1 MKKIL
6 VVEDEA
12 AIRDFIVINLQRAGY
27 IVVQADCGEA
37 AMREYNLSSKDF
49 DIILLDVMMPDQDGF
64 SLCREIRNSN
74 KTVGIIMLTA
84 KAQEMDKVNG
94 LMLGADD
101 YITKPFSPSE
111 LTARIDSLY
120 RRVEIAKN
128 IDKTDE
134 LSELVSGSFI
144 LNVKNRNLQKDGRS
158 IDITQTEFL
167 MLEYFIKNPGKLLTR
182 TDILTKIWGEE
193 YAGEEKKVDVNI
205 RRLRIKIEENPA
217 HPRHIITIW
226 GLGYKWEA

>member
-64 SLCREIRNSN
+64 SLCREIRNNN

>member
-64 SLCREIRNSN
+64 SLCREIRNNN

-182 TDILTKIWGEE
+182 TDILTRIWGEE

>member
-64 SLCREIRNSN
+64 SICREIRNNN

>member
-1 MKKIL
+1 
-6 VVEDEA
+6 
-12 AIRDFIVINLQRAGY
+12 
-27 IVVQADCGEA
+27 
-37 AMREYNLSSKDF
+37 
-49 DIILLDVMMPDQDGF
+49 
-64 SLCREIRNSN
+64 
-74 KTVGIIMLTA
+74 MLTA

-182 TDILTKIWGEE
+182 TDILTRIWGEE